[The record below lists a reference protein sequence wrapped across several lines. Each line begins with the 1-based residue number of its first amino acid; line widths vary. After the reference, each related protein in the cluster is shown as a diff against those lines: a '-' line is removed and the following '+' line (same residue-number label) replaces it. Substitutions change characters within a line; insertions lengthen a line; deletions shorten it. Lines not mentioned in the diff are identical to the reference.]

1 MNKLLFIVAA
11 LAVSCGSGNSDTKKP
26 VEEPVVKEAP
36 TLPAHPDL
44 LTILKMNTT
53 PPRVVH
59 NEPRRIPATES
70 FCTKSHCFVRVEPQ
84 VEIARRVGF
93 GTQPHAVWTEPGIIR
108 IVGPTLPKSLAFHVA
123 SLSAEY
129 NQAWIAS
136 AYGDAFITIAEKLPK
151 NSKLEAEFWEN
162 VGPEF
167 LKGGPRDEFVSF
179 AQLQLAQRAPATAGP
194 ARNTNRSELYDLM
207 SIYTGMTSINEAL
220 QADRILNPAAAAEKA
235 DIPLESLAGVPLP
248 AHPWPEMIKELGV
261 KPVVEP
267 MASYIPADM
276 AYVHFSDLRDFVKL
290 ARDFD
295 DWITPATQ
303 MLETRPGTSHFM
315 ERYEK
320 MLVIERTGL
329 AEALG
334 HVVADGVALTTSDP
348 YLREGSDL
356 SLVFKVKSR
365 PALIAAL
372 NQFEAN
378 ARKNHPD
385 LEEAFWKDGTTIVRR
400 LFTPDGEI
408 EQNRVE
414 FGDVLI
420 ISNSRGAIRAFL
432 DAQKP
437 GGRKLADE
445 GDFQYLRAKYPFDAK
460 ESGFVFLSD
469 AFVAR
474 AVSPKVKILE
484 SRRVVAKSEL
494 ALPQY
499 ATLLYGYMEGKR
511 ATGIKDVV
519 AAGYLQQANLKHTD
533 GQAIQFSSD
542 EGALSAWGRTAF
554 LTPIRD
560 LSVKTVTATEK
571 ASYERFSNTYQS
583 YWKAFIDP
591 IGIRINKD
599 EDGKG
604 WNIDGRILPLIN
616 NSDYDDFIEL
626 VGKATVQPAKVD
638 SGVQYVFAVGKD
650 ARLRRELDQT
660 SRTMIPGLN
669 LSVGWLG
676 DWVTVGAEDRSG
688 LWDLAILGL
697 STTRGRE
704 DITEAK
710 MMQVLSRAPL
720 YAGAHVANSIALG
733 AFLTGLKGLA
743 SGAAPGMIRWEET
756 AHYRDVPI
764 VRVGTNPGAPEG
776 DLAVHYAIYQDKF
789 VVAVERATLEIQI
802 DRILDGAWPAPAEG
816 ADSDTQTMVE
826 ARLGVGWL
834 SRALLIMAED
844 AIGAEYA
851 ISERAYE
858 ELVFGLPGAITTAED
873 ARRLGVAYL
882 GYEPHN
888 AHGGTFSMVDGY
900 VRHPLYGTL
909 AEPKMQLVPVAGSK
923 LTKAVQN
930 IKKIGGSL
938 DFEGEGNHRGLRF
951 RFSLSRY

>member
-11 LAVSCGSGNSDTKKP
+11 LAVSCGSGNSDTKKT
-26 VEEPVVKEAP
+26 VEQPLVKEAP
-36 TLPAHPDL
+36 TLPAHPDFPPKL
-44 LTILKMNTT
+44 SMNTT
-53 PPRVVH
+53 PPPVIQNDPVQ
-59 NEPRRIPATES
+59 IAATES

-84 VEIARRVGF
+84 IQITRRVGF
-93 GTQPHAVWTEPGIIR
+93 GAQPHAVWTEPGIIR
-108 IVGPTLPKSLAFHVA
+108 IVGPILPKSLSFHVA
-123 SLSAEY
+123 SPFAGYDQVWTATDYTDATIS
-129 NQAWIAS
+129 IA
-136 AYGDAFITIAEKLPK
+136 AKLPK
-151 NSKLEAEFWEN
+151 NPKLESEFWTH
-162 VGPEF
+162 VGPGF
-167 LKGGPRDEFVSF
+167 LEYGARDEFVNF
-179 AQLQLAQRAPATAGP
+179 AQLQLAQRAPATAVP
-194 ARNTNRSELYDLM
+194 TRNTNRSELYDLM

-235 DIPLESLAGVPLP
+235 DIPLEGLSGVPLP

-303 MLETRPGTSHFM
+303 MLETRPGTSHFI

-378 ARKNHPD
+378 ARKVHPD

-445 GDFQYLRAKYPFDAK
+445 GDFQYLRAKYPFDSK

-469 AFVAR
+469 VFVAR
-474 AVSPKVKILE
+474 AVSPEIKILE
-484 SRRVVAKSEL
+484 SRRVVAKAEL
-494 ALPQY
+494 AMPQY

-511 ATGIKDVV
+511 ATAIKDVV
-519 AAGYLQQANLKHTD
+519 AAGYLQQANLKHSD
-533 GQAIQFSSD
+533 GQSIQFSAD
-542 EGALSAWGRTAF
+542 EGALSAWGRTTF

-560 LSVKTVTATEK
+560 LSLKTVTATEK
-571 ASYERFSNTYQS
+571 TSYERFSATYQS

-604 WNIDGRILPLIN
+604 WNFDGRILPLID
-616 NSDYDDFIEL
+616 NSDYDEFIEM
-626 VGKATVQPAKVD
+626 VGKATVRPATVNT
-638 SGVQYVFAVGKD
+638 GVQYVFAVGKD
-650 ARLRRELDQT
+650 ARLRKELDGA
-660 SRTMIPGLN
+660 SRNMIPGVN

-688 LWDLAILGL
+688 LWDLAMLGL
-697 STTRGRE
+697 SASQGRA
-704 DITEAK
+704 DMNQTQTMEA
-710 MMQVLSRAPL
+710 LSRAPL
-720 YAGAHVANSIALG
+720 YVGAHVANSIALG
-733 AFLTGLKGLA
+733 AFLTGIKGLA
-743 SGAAPGMIRWEET
+743 SSAAPGMIRWEES

-776 DLAVHYAIYQDKF
+776 DMAVHYAIYQDKF
-789 VVAVERATLEIQI
+789 VLAVERATLEIQI
-802 DRILDGAWPAPAEG
+802 DRILDGAWPSPAEG
-816 ADSDTQTMVE
+816 TDADTQTAIA
-826 ARLGVGWL
+826 ARLGDAWL
-834 SRALLIMAED
+834 TKSLLAMAELG
-844 AIGAEYA
+844 IHQGHYV
-851 ISERAYE
+851 SERSYE
-858 ELVFGLPGAITTAED
+858 ELVFGLPGAIKTAAD
-873 ARRLGVAYL
+873 ARRLGVVYL
-882 GYEPHN
+882 GYEPRS
-888 AHGGTFSMVDGY
+888 AHGGDFSMVDGY
-900 VRHPLYGTL
+900 VSHPLYGTL
-909 AEPKMQLVPVAGSK
+909 IEPKLPAVPVENSD
-923 LTKAVQN
+923 LTKAVQT
-930 IKKIGGSL
+930 IQKIGGSL

-951 RFSLSRY
+951 RFALSRY